1 MYENIIIIVIELSSR
16 IQWTYILKR
25 SCVSFNFMK
34 AVSNLYIFTAVPN
47 LTRNSHKNK
56 EHAIQIICFRERTL
70 WKWVWI
76 QKTFGVLFFCK
87 QPEVRSD

>member
-1 MYENIIIIVIELSSR
+1 MYENIIIIIIELSSR

-56 EHAIQIICFRERTL
+56 EHAIQIICFREPYENE
-70 WKWVWI
+70 
-76 QKTFGVLFFCK
+76 FGFRRPLDSYFSVNSPK
-87 QPEVRSD
+87 